1 MSQQIKYSIIFTVL
15 ILTQVICII
24 KAHKSEK
31 PIKKYISKVNLAVIL
46 PLWSNLI
53 IIGSHNRI
61 ISIIGYYLYYIGMT
75 LVMVT
80 LVAFTNSYCQGIRRE
95 GEKEQKPTIMYIIG
109 TIDLLQMGILSI
121 CNKVFLVEPIIID
134 NKLYYKSIPLL
145 GLTLHRIIDY
155 VIFGAIILMYII
167 AILKT
172 AKIYREKFYVI
183 LTTLFISGLAQ
194 GYYITA
200 NMDID
205 KSVIIH
211 SIFILILFYLALYH
225 RPLRL
230 LDTMLSNVVSDMND
244 AIFVFNNKNE
254 CIWANDVGYNLLNI
268 PIGKTNKVKP
278 AIKERFGDLENRQEN
293 WIEDVFLAENKE
305 YFIIEKKSVK
315 TDNKLLDGSFLV
327 IKDSTARRIQVEK
340 ELYDSSHDSLTKL
353 YNAPYLYSCIEKTL
367 HTITS
372 IGKKYCVIYIDIKN
386 FKIVNDIFGK
396 KFGDQVLIQV
406 ADWLRT
412 NMKSREIIYGRL
424 VGDIFGI
431 FMPVDLFDEQLF
443 LNKFSNF
450 IVSNNEI
457 NHQIYV
463 HIGIYNIK
471 DKKLDVS
478 IMFDRAHLAIA
489 NNTDKY
495 ETIIKYYDNTIRNE
509 ILDEQKLISSLD
521 DALKTNQIIPYLQ
534 PITDINGKVIGAE
547 ALARWIH
554 PEQGCMPP
562 YKFIPVFE
570 RNGLITKLDK
580 HIWECACEL
589 LSTWKNKDLFKDLFI
604 SINISPKDFY
614 FTDIVDTLMTLTQ
627 KYEINPKL
635 LRIEITETVMMSNF
649 EDKVKIF
656 NKLRE
661 LGFIVEIDDFGS
673 GYSSLSLLKDMP
685 ADVLKID
692 MKFLSNNTKSQTI
705 IKNVINLS
713 NDLNITSL
721 TEGIETESQFNQLID
736 MGCSLF
742 QGYYFAKP
750 MAITDFEQFVKERR
764 CV

>member
-1 MSQQIKYSIIFTVL
+1 
-15 ILTQVICII
+15 
-24 KAHKSEK
+24 
-31 PIKKYISKVNLAVIL
+31 
-46 PLWSNLI
+46 
-53 IIGSHNRI
+53 
-61 ISIIGYYLYYIGMT
+61 
-75 LVMVT
+75 
-80 LVAFTNSYCQGIRRE
+80 
-95 GEKEQKPTIMYIIG
+95 
-109 TIDLLQMGILSI
+109 
-121 CNKVFLVEPIIID
+121 
-134 NKLYYKSIPLL
+134 
-145 GLTLHRIIDY
+145 
-155 VIFGAIILMYII
+155 
-167 AILKT
+167 
-172 AKIYREKFYVI
+172 
-183 LTTLFISGLAQ
+183 
-194 GYYITA
+194 
-200 NMDID
+200 
-205 KSVIIH
+205 
-211 SIFILILFYLALYH
+211 
-225 RPLRL
+225 
-230 LDTMLSNVVSDMND
+230 
-244 AIFVFNNKNE
+244 
-254 CIWANDVGYNLLNI
+254 
-268 PIGKTNKVKP
+268 
-278 AIKERFGDLENRQEN
+278 
-293 WIEDVFLAENKE
+293 
-305 YFIIEKKSVK
+305 
-315 TDNKLLDGSFLV
+315 
-327 IKDSTARRIQVEK
+327 
-340 ELYDSSHDSLTKL
+340 
-353 YNAPYLYSCIEKTL
+353 
-367 HTITS
+367 
-372 IGKKYCVIYIDIKN
+372 
-386 FKIVNDIFGK
+386 
-396 KFGDQVLIQV
+396 
-406 ADWLRT
+406 
-412 NMKSREIIYGRL
+412 
-424 VGDIFGI
+424 
-431 FMPVDLFDEQLF
+431 
-443 LNKFSNF
+443 
-450 IVSNNEI
+450 
-457 NHQIYV
+457 
-463 HIGIYNIK
+463 
-471 DKKLDVS
+471 
-478 IMFDRAHLAIA
+478 MFDRAHLAIA

-509 ILDEQKLISSLD
+509 LLDEQKLISSLD

-570 RNGLITKLDK
+570 KNGLITKLDK

-614 FTDIVDTLMTLTQ
+614 FTDIVDTLTTLTQ

-750 MAITDFEQFVKERR
+750 MAITDFEQFVKESR